1 MSTVQAIRTLKD
13 DAVTIVQLTLAAFFF
28 LSFIGWAHMVI
39 RSYYYLEDLYH
50 YPGLLLLLAAEAVAI
65 WLLAYLYG

>member
-1 MSTVQAIRTLKD
+1 
-13 DAVTIVQLTLAAFFF
+13 
-28 LSFIGWAHMVI
+28 MVI

-50 YPGLLLLLAAEAVAI
+50 YPGLLLLLAAEAVGI